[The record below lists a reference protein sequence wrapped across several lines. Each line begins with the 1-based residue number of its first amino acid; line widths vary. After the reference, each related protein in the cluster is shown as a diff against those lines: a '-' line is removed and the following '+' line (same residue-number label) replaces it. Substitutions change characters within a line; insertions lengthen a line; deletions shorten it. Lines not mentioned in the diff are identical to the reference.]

1 MKKDF
6 RVLTFNTER
15 NLKPKISHLLVEQVE
30 RTLGRI
36 VEVCIAMYK
45 SKLLLFENCQL
56 RDLKIGPNRSF
67 RAYHS
72 KVEKSSFIKI
82 WLNSPWRKP
91 LIERTYSEAPRTS
104 LGNIVIDCTNL
115 LSSVP

>member
-15 NLKPKISHLLVEQVE
+15 NLKPKISYLLVEQVE

-45 SKLLLFENCQL
+45 SKLLLFENL
-56 RDLKIGPNRSF
+56 EI
-67 RAYHS
+67 
-72 KVEKSSFIKI
+72 
-82 WLNSPWRKP
+82 
-91 LIERTYSEAPRTS
+91 
-104 LGNIVIDCTNL
+104 
-115 LSSVP
+115 